1 MHDPKHDELV
11 RIYQRRNKRRRAA
24 NAPGLEYLRLRIIR
38 TSREAYAK
46 FRAQS
51 RD

>member
-1 MHDPKHDELV
+1 MQDLDELV
-11 RIYQRRNKRRRAA
+11 KNYQRRNKRRRAA

-46 FRAQS
+46 FRARS